1 MRKERVPAIVGTGLI
16 LLFFV
21 AGCSDS
27 LSRSFYTHHPRS
39 AQEME
44 KVWGEPVDIAVLDGG
59 VERRTYT
66 IQSPYTDLKY
76 RYFLIKDGMVMASGI
91 TDTGKVMLPDTHRDT
106 TGFVASDLSKAF
118 YAKHTTTVAHLDST
132 WGQPLAVRDTDDG
145 TQFRIYEVQAPY
157 TDFKFRKFIV
167 KDGIVV
173 ASRISPEKGFSVD
186 SKRQDYRAIEINEVS
201 HIYYKNHPMSLEAV
215 EAVWGAPI
223 LIQKTDNGLEKRT
236 YKLQMPTD
244 TAFAFRFFIIEDGM
258 VVSSGISDTMDVI
271 VN

>member
-1 MRKERVPAIVGTGLI
+1 MRKERVSAIVGTGLI

-91 TDTGKVMLPDTHRDT
+91 TDTGKAMPPDTHRDT

-186 SKRQDYRAIEINEVS
+186 SNRQDYRAIEINEVS

-258 VVSSGISDTMDVI
+258 VVSSGISDTMDV
-271 VN
+271 VAN

>member
-1 MRKERVPAIVGTGLI
+1 MRKEFISAIVGTGI
-16 LLFFV
+16 LVLFFV
-21 AGCSDS
+21 AGCSDT

-59 VERRTYT
+59 IERRTYT

-76 RYFLIKDGMVMASGI
+76 RYFLVKDDMVLASGI
-91 TDTGKVMLPDTHRDT
+91 TDTGKTTPSDTHRET

-118 YAKHTTTVAHLDST
+118 YAKHTTTISHLDST
-132 WGQPLAVRDTDDG
+132 WGQPLVVRDMNDE
-145 TQFRIYEVQAPY
+145 TQLRIYEVQTPY

-167 KDGIVV
+167 QDGIVV
-173 ASRISPEKGFSVD
+173 ASRISPEAGFNVD
-186 SKRQDYRAIEINEVS
+186 SNRQDYRAVEINEVS
-201 HIYYKNHPMSLEAV
+201 HFYYKNHPMSLEAV